1 MKKNLGV
8 LIDEK
13 LDISQQCILAALK
26 ADCNLGCIRR
36 GVASRER
43 DVIASFYSAL
53 MRPHLEYCV
62 QVWSPQH
69 RRNAELLKQIQRR
82 ATKMTRS
89 LEHLSYEERLRELGL
104 FSLEKRRLDIWKNF
118 FTQRV
123 VRRHLKH
130 QFCFG
135 AHKDFCTVR
144 IHMS

>member
-1 MKKNLGV
+1 VKKNLGV

-13 LDISQQCILAALK
+13 LDISQQCILAALR

-89 LEHLSYEERLRELGL
+89 LEHLSYE
-104 FSLEKRRLDIWKNF
+104 
-118 FTQRV
+118 
-123 VRRHLKH
+123 HL
-130 QFCFG
+130 
-135 AHKDFCTVR
+135 
-144 IHMS
+144 S